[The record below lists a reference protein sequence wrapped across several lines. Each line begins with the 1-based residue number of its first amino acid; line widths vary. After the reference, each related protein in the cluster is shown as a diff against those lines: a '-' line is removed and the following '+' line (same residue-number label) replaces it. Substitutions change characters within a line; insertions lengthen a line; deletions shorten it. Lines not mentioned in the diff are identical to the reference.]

1 MPEMDGFELTARIR
15 EQESSSNKTDVQPS
29 IIIAVTAWAM
39 TGMKERCIEAGMDGY
54 LSKPIIREELS
65 KLVEDLSSTR

>member
-1 MPEMDGFELTARIR
+1 
-15 EQESSSNKTDVQPS
+15 
-29 IIIAVTAWAM
+29 M

-65 KLVEDLSSTR
+65 KMVEDLCSER